1 MTCRSLPFSWGI
13 QLDVFDQSFLGIRM
27 AAETAKQI
35 LMAYLFLNCLV
46 TIAGVI
52 WIYRDA
58 EARGKIGLAA
68 ASIVFLSAFH
78 GISVVLIVMC
88 VWILSRPKRTP
99 PAAPDLPHELP
110 SRIVAGPTPN
120 EFLKDLQNHTES
132 GVEAPLVE
140 EFGETM
146 D

>member
-1 MTCRSLPFSWGI
+1 M
-13 QLDVFDQSFLGIRM
+13 DVFDQSVP
-27 AAETAKQI
+27 KQI
-35 LMAYLFLNCLV
+35 VIAYLLLNCLV

-58 EARGKIGLAA
+58 EARGKTGLAA
-68 ASIVFLSAFH
+68 ALIVFLSAFH

>member
-1 MTCRSLPFSWGI
+1 MDAP
-13 QLDVFDQSFLGIRM
+13 D
-27 AAETAKQI
+27 EAKQI
-35 LMAYLFLNCLV
+35 AIAYLLMNSLV

-58 EARGKIGLAA
+58 EARGKSGLAA
-68 ASIVFLSAFH
+68 ALIVFLSAFH

-99 PAAPDLPHELP
+99 PAAPDLPAAPELPHELP
-110 SRIVAGPTPN
+110 SGIVAGPTPN

-132 GVEAPLVE
+132 GVGAPLVE
-140 EFGETM
+140 EFGERYRAHAVAGHKY
-146 D
+146 DD